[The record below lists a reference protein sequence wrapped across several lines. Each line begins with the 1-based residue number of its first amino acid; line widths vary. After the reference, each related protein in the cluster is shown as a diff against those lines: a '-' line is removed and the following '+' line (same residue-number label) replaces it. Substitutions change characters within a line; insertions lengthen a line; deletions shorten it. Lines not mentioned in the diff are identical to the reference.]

1 MSGASVLYDVP
12 GPKAKTRNRVY
23 SVGGALAVL
32 GLIVFVVMRLNTQG
46 QLAPEV
52 WNIFNNAGVRT
63 NIRDGLLTT
72 LQVFAVAAVLSLV
85 LGVLLAVARLS
96 DHKPVR
102 WVATGFIELFRAV
115 PLLITIY
122 ALWVI
127 LLSNR
132 ESLGLAGDQ
141 PQFWALVVGL
151 TVYNGSVQAEVLRAG
166 INSVPTGQREAAY
179 ALGMSKTQVMTT
191 VLIPQAVRAMLPTII
206 SQLVVTLKDTSLGYI
221 ITFEELLFTAR
232 QMSTNIIVN
241 GNDTYVPFIIVTGSI
256 YVAMCLALSAL
267 ANWIER
273 RGRRAKTGIGV
284 AAPVS
289 RCRPPTRWRSPT
301 RCPTGRSAP
310 RTEAQRAVR
319 GRYRSVRRRWHPRH
333 RLRHLTRA
341 VAVGCIRC
349 VITHRAPT
357 ASSRMSRTY
366 QRPRGAAP
374 WTR

>member
-23 SVGGALAVL
+23 TVLGTLAVL
-32 GLIVFVVMRLNTQG
+32 GLIAFAVLRLSAKG
-46 QLAPEV
+46 QLEPEV

-63 NIRDGLLTT
+63 NIRDGVLTT

-96 DHKPVR
+96 EHKPVR
-102 WVATGFIELFRAV
+102 WLSTGFIELFRAV

-127 LLSNR
+127 LLTNR
-132 ESLGLAGDQ
+132 DSLGLTGSQ

-151 TVYNGSVQAEVLRAG
+151 TIYNGSVQAEVLRAG
-166 INSVPTGQREAAY
+166 INSVPKGQREAAY

-232 QMSTNIIVN
+232 LMSTNIIVN
-241 GNDTYVPFIIVTGSI
+241 GNDTYVPVIIVTGAI

-273 RGRRAKTGIGV
+273 RGRRARTGIEVTTAGEPV
-284 AAPVS
+284 AAGDAMEV
-289 RCRPPTRWRSPT
+289 
-301 RCPTGRSAP
+301 AD
-310 RTEAQRAVR
+310 AVPDKPA
-319 GRYRSVRRRWHPRH
+319 GK
-333 RLRHLTRA
+333 
-341 VAVGCIRC
+341 
-349 VITHRAPT
+349 
-357 ASSRMSRTY
+357 
-366 QRPRGAAP
+366 QD
-374 WTR
+374 

>member
-12 GPKAKTRNRVY
+12 GPKAKARNRLYTVIG
-23 SVGGALAVL
+23 SLAVL
-32 GLIVFVVMRLNTQG
+32 GLIAFVVLRLSAKG
-46 QLAPEV
+46 QLEPEV

-63 NIRDGLLTT
+63 NIRDGVLTT
-72 LQVFAVAAVLSLV
+72 LQVFAVAAVLSLT

-102 WVATGFIELFRAV
+102 WFATGFIELFRAV

-132 ESLGLAGDQ
+132 ESLGLTESQ
-141 PQFWALVVGL
+141 PQFWALVIGL

-166 INSVPTGQREAAY
+166 IDSVPKGQREAAY

-232 QMSTNIIVN
+232 LMSTNIIVN
-241 GNDTYVPFIIVTGSI
+241 GNDTYVPVIIVTGTI
-256 YVAMCLALSAL
+256 YVAMCLVLSAL
-267 ANWIER
+267 ANWIEA

-284 AAPVS
+284 TAAGEPVAATDALEVADAAPGG
-289 RCRPPTRWRSPT
+289 PADQK
-301 RCPTGRSAP
+301 G
-310 RTEAQRAVR
+310 
-319 GRYRSVRRRWHPRH
+319 
-333 RLRHLTRA
+333 
-341 VAVGCIRC
+341 
-349 VITHRAPT
+349 
-357 ASSRMSRTY
+357 
-366 QRPRGAAP
+366 
-374 WTR
+374 

>member
-23 SVGGALAVL
+23 TVLGTLAVL
-32 GLIVFVVMRLNTQG
+32 GLIAFAVLRLSAKG
-46 QLAPEV
+46 QLEPEV

-63 NIRDGLLTT
+63 NIRDGVLTT
-72 LQVFAVAAVLSLV
+72 LQVFAVAAVLSLI

-102 WVATGFIELFRAV
+102 WLSTGFIELFRAV

-127 LLSNR
+127 LLTNR
-132 ESLGLAGDQ
+132 DSLGLTGSQ

-151 TVYNGSVQAEVLRAG
+151 TIYNGSVQAEVLRAG
-166 INSVPTGQREAAY
+166 INSVPKGQREAAY

-232 QMSTNIIVN
+232 LMSTNIIVN
-241 GNDTYVPFIIVTGSI
+241 GNDTYVPVIIVTGAI

-267 ANWIER
+267 ANWIEQ
-273 RGRRAKTGIGV
+273 RGRRARTGIEVTTAGEPV
-284 AAPVS
+284 AAGDAMEV
-289 RCRPPTRWRSPT
+289 
-301 RCPTGRSAP
+301 AD
-310 RTEAQRAVR
+310 AVPDKPA
-319 GRYRSVRRRWHPRH
+319 GK
-333 RLRHLTRA
+333 
-341 VAVGCIRC
+341 
-349 VITHRAPT
+349 
-357 ASSRMSRTY
+357 
-366 QRPRGAAP
+366 QD
-374 WTR
+374 

>member
-12 GPKAKTRNRVY
+12 GPKARTRNLVY
-23 SVGGALAVL
+23 SVAGSLAVL
-32 GLIVFVVMRLNTQG
+32 ALIVFTVLRLNTQG
-46 QLAPEV
+46 QLEPEV

-63 NIRDGLLTT
+63 NIRDGLVTT
-72 LQVFAVAAVLSLV
+72 LQVFAVAAVLSLA

-96 DHKPVR
+96 DHRPVR
-102 WVATGFIELFRAV
+102 WLATGFIELFRAV

-132 ESLGLAGDQ
+132 GSLGLTGDQ
-141 PQFWALVVGL
+141 PQFWALVIGL

-241 GNDTYVPFIIVTGSI
+241 GNDTYVPFIIVTGTI

-284 AAPVS
+284 ATAGEPVTATDAMEVS
-289 RCRPPTRWRSPT
+289 D
-301 RCPTGRSAP
+301 
-310 RTEAQRAVR
+310 AVPD
-319 GRYRSVRRRWHPRH
+319 GP
-333 RLRHLTRA
+333 
-341 VAVGCIRC
+341 
-349 VITHRAPT
+349 
-357 ASSRMSRTY
+357 
-366 QRPRGAAP
+366 AA
-374 WTR
+374 TKD

>member
-12 GPKAKTRNRVY
+12 GPKAKARNLVY
-23 SVGGALAVL
+23 SVVGSLAVL
-32 GLIVFVVMRLNTQG
+32 GLIAFVVMRLNTEG

-63 NIRDGLLTT
+63 NIRDGVLTT
-72 LQVFAVAAVLSLV
+72 LQVFAVAAVLSLL

-102 WVATGFIELFRAV
+102 WLATGFIELFRAV

-127 LLSNR
+127 LLTNR
-132 ESLGLAGDQ
+132 EAIGLTGDQ
-141 PQFWALVVGL
+141 PQFWALVIGL

-241 GNDTYVPFIIVTGSI
+241 GNDTYVPFIIVIGTI

-284 AAPVS
+284 ATAGEPV
-289 RCRPPTRWRSPT
+289 T
-301 RCPTGRSAP
+301 AADAM
-310 RTEAQRAVR
+310 EAADAM
-319 GRYRSVRRRWHPRH
+319 PD
-333 RLRHLTRA
+333 
-341 VAVGCIRC
+341 
-349 VITHRAPT
+349 
-357 ASSRMSRTY
+357 
-366 QRPRGAAP
+366 GAAG
-374 WTR
+374 TKD

>member
-12 GPKAKTRNRVY
+12 GPKARARNLVY
-23 SVGGALAVL
+23 SVVGSLAVL
-32 GLIVFVVMRLNTQG
+32 ALIVFTVLRLNTQG

-63 NIRDGLLTT
+63 NIRDGLVTT
-72 LQVFAVAAVLSLV
+72 LQVFAVAAVLSLA

-96 DHKPVR
+96 DHRPVR
-102 WVATGFIELFRAV
+102 WLATGFIELFRAV

-122 ALWVI
+122 ALWVL

-141 PQFWALVVGL
+141 PQFWALVIGL

-241 GNDTYVPFIIVTGSI
+241 GNDTYVPFIIVIGSI

-284 AAPVS
+284 ATAGEPVAA
-289 RCRPPTRWRSPT
+289 TD
-301 RCPTGRSAP
+301 A
-310 RTEAQRAVR
+310 TEVADAVPD
-319 GRYRSVRRRWHPRH
+319 GP
-333 RLRHLTRA
+333 
-341 VAVGCIRC
+341 
-349 VITHRAPT
+349 
-357 ASSRMSRTY
+357 
-366 QRPRGAAP
+366 AA
-374 WTR
+374 TKD